1 MKLQKILW
9 PTEGLCTEEKLYLH
23 TNVIDDDFNINRDEN
38 HLKSDLNFINRSKV
52 YMMPG
57 GGFSLDKGG
66 KVEFDTYFN
75 GFSIEKWRKYT
86 QVKEVSVN
94 LELQGDVLVT
104 LSSKLFL
111 HGEVLKK
118 ELVRQEVHTTERS
131 SYSFPFGNEEKGMLY
146 FEVTALSDGAALYG
160 GYYEDTAIEKPVRQ
174 PKIGI
179 DICTFKRERY
189 IEKNIGLLNAHVF
202 NNPDSPLQEHLEF
215 LYPITDRHWILTSLA
230 VTKFISYATKIP
242 AVQADLQEVLW
253 KS

>member
-160 GYYEDTAIEKPVRQ
+160 GYYEDTA
-174 PKIGI
+174 
-179 DICTFKRERY
+179 
-189 IEKNIGLLNAHVF
+189 
-202 NNPDSPLQEHLEF
+202 
-215 LYPITDRHWILTSLA
+215 
-230 VTKFISYATKIP
+230 
-242 AVQADLQEVLW
+242 
-253 KS
+253 

>member
-86 QVKEVSVN
+86 QVKEVSIN

-131 SYSFPFGNEEKGMLY
+131 FYSFPLKKK
-146 FEVTALSDGAALYG
+146 VCS
-160 GYYEDTAIEKPVRQ
+160 
-174 PKIGI
+174 
-179 DICTFKRERY
+179 
-189 IEKNIGLLNAHVF
+189 
-202 NNPDSPLQEHLEF
+202 
-215 LYPITDRHWILTSLA
+215 IL
-230 VTKFISYATKIP
+230 K
-242 AVQADLQEVLW
+242 
-253 KS
+253 